1 METEIH
7 SRDEIFMSY
16 SCTLFYF
23 FVAFMLDI
31 YMYVLSFTR
40 FLLNSAVFSYR
51 TCCRSWP
58 DNAHALQACFK
69 LMAVAKKHGIKS
81 FVGEQN
87 LQEVYSHVRLNLCS
101 ASHVVRLLTLKI
113 LSCFD
118 QPDQMSLDDK
128 VRYNHETLCIVLQL
142 FVQYFY
148 SNRRSRFKSLG
159 LH

>member
-1 METEIH
+1 MP
-7 SRDEIFMSY
+7 
-16 SCTLFYF
+16 
-23 FVAFMLDI
+23 
-31 YMYVLSFTR
+31 
-40 FLLNSAVFSYR
+40 VFSYR

-58 DNAHALQACFK
+58 DNVHALQACFK

-128 VRYNHETLCIVLQL
+128 VRYNHETLCRHAFL
-142 FVQYFY
+142 YFNYLY
-148 SNRRSRFKSLG
+148 SIFTAIADHDLSY
-159 LH
+159 